1 MDLLAGAE
9 SDPFSQI
16 LVFFLVASSGRFLSV
31 GNSVNEW
38 DHINQHIDLADRY
51 LVVCCAAFLAF
62 DFGVDI

>member
-1 MDLLAGAE
+1 MGSAGWCE

-16 LVFFLVASSGRFLSV
+16 LVVFLVAASGCFLSV

-38 DHINQHIDLADRY
+38 DHVNQHIDLADWY
-51 LVVCCAAFLAF
+51 VVVCRAAFLAF